1 VIYKETVP
9 DEKTI
14 HSEFYI
20 QVLNGSLKCN
30 WKSHNFNRKAAGSF
44 STKAPADSVTTHE
57 TLPGKL
63 WYDEEINPPYSSN
76 FAPANS
82 F

>member
-1 VIYKETVP
+1 
-9 DEKTI
+9 
-14 HSEFYI
+14 
-20 QVLNGSLKCN
+20 L
-30 WKSHNFNRKAAGSF
+30 KSHNFNRKAAGSF
-44 STKAPADSVTTHE
+44 STKASADSATASE

-63 WYDEEINPPYSSN
+63 WYDKEINPSYSSN